1 MIVCVRVSSGDLP
14 EYFTLGPLTKRL
26 FRLHLVLMSQRNIML
41 SDFDIFRAA
50 HFMMHEYGDDAELEA
65 AIFADRMLK
74 RGDTGKSYSLGS
86 E

>member
-1 MIVCVRVSSGDLP
+1 
-14 EYFTLGPLTKRL
+14 
-26 FRLHLVLMSQRNIML
+26 
-41 SDFDIFRAA
+41 
-50 HFMMHEYGDDAELEA
+50 MMHEYGDDAELEA

>member
-1 MIVCVRVSSGDLP
+1 
-14 EYFTLGPLTKRL
+14 
-26 FRLHLVLMSQRNIML
+26 MSQRNIML